1 MNTTRRAT
9 ALRAQINFLALELT
23 ASKTAAETR
32 CLKQAIRSAEFEL
45 TALGQVQA

>member
-23 ASKTAAETR
+23 ASPSVAVTR

-45 TALGQVQA
+45 TALAVAS